1 MKVRCKAALA
11 AVLSALM
18 LAGCGGGGGGGSVSM
33 TDQPHMPST
42 PTPPPPNAA
51 NNEYR
56 IHPGLTASDAKR
68 SPIYRTGNLL
78 RIGVD
83 QGAGPERLPA
93 TAVPG
98 FPDVQIRH
106 GTIRDGAG
114 ASELQTY
121 LASIQGQYTGLSRRL
136 PGYEVRV
143 IGSSSATE
151 RQRVLAAVQLVN
163 AALPESAKLS
173 IGSPLPGFSLRDTV
187 NSEGRYFGAGRELPN
202 TIHVEFVPQSEFYDS
217 DAAATS
223 WGEYL
228 LMSRGTFPAY
238 TDERKAVILMAHELI
253 HSLGIGGH
261 VPERFDS
268 IMEAGNRVYDNAQ
281 GSRQPASLLYPI
293 DREAMRAL
301 YGPLLHSTDPNDL
314 GPWSSTSEHLFVG
327 NPHGAFGVAMRNGY
341 AEPWA
346 YGVAPQTDLASNRAL
361 SGSVNWSG
369 ALVGFTPAAERVA
382 GYAGITVNLPT
393 MAGSAAF
400 DNLVTVRADGRTP
413 RWGDGDLHYSIA
425 VRGNTFRE
433 TGGDAGRLTGI
444 FGGRSHEVAG
454 GTLERSD
461 LTAAFG
467 ASR

>member
-1 MKVRCKAALA
+1 
-11 AVLSALM
+11 
-18 LAGCGGGGGGGSVSM
+18 
-33 TDQPHMPST
+33 
-42 PTPPPPNAA
+42 
-51 NNEYR
+51 
-56 IHPGLTASDAKR
+56 ASDAKR
-68 SPIYRTGNLL
+68 SPIYRTDNLL

-93 TAVPG
+93 TELPG
-98 FPDVQIRH
+98 FPDVQLRH

-114 ASELQTY
+114 ASELQSY
-121 LASIQGQYTGLSRRL
+121 LSSVQEQYSGLDRRL

-151 RQRVLAAVQLVN
+151 RRRVLAAVQLVN

-173 IGSPLPGFSLRDTV
+173 VGTPLPGFSLKDTV
-187 NSEGRYFGAGRELPN
+187 NINGLYFGSGRELAN
-202 TIHVEFVPQSEFYDS
+202 TIHVEFIPEAEFYS

-223 WGEYL
+223 WGEYI

-238 TDERKAVILMAHELI
+238 ADERNAVILLAHELI
-253 HSLGIGGH
+253 HSLGIDGH

-268 IMEAGNRVYDNAQ
+268 IMETGNRVYDRAQ

-293 DREAMRAL
+293 DREALRAL
-301 YGPLLHSTDPNDL
+301 YGPLLHSTDPNRL
-314 GPWSSTSEHLFVG
+314 GPWSDTSEHLFVG
-327 NPHGAFGVAMRNGY
+327 NAHGAFGVAMRNGY

-346 YGVAPQTDLASNRAL
+346 YGTAPTTDLASNPRL
-361 SGSVNWSG
+361 TGSVNWRG
-369 ALVGFTPAAERVA
+369 ALVGFTPAADRVG

-393 MAGSAAF
+393 MTGSAVF
-400 DNLVTVRADGRTP
+400 DSLVTIRADGQTP
-413 RWGDGDLHYSIA
+413 RWRDGDLHYSIA

-433 TGGDAGRLTGI
+433 TGGDDGRLTGI
-444 FGGRSHEVAG
+444 FAGRSHEAAG